1 MDYDLLL
8 INVSRDQS
16 GLSGAFKDSIGQYLI
31 ASYLRQRDFK
41 AFVWSGDAGACKR
54 ILEREIGGG
63 RTAIAGFYA
72 AADNIRWWT
81 GRPGLRRSRRLS
93 CAMTGRG
100 C

>member
-63 RTAIAGFYA
+63 GGARARGFAG
-72 AADNIRWWT
+72 
-81 GRPGLRRSRRLS
+81 PGNNP
-93 CAMTGRG
+93 AGG
-100 C
+100 GGV

>member
-41 AFVWSGDAGACKR
+41 AFVLVCRGPESPDWPP
-54 ILEREIGGG
+54 
-63 RTAIAGFYA
+63 
-72 AADNIRWWT
+72 AADKFR
-81 GRPGLRRSRRLS
+81 
-93 CAMTGRG
+93 A
-100 C
+100 